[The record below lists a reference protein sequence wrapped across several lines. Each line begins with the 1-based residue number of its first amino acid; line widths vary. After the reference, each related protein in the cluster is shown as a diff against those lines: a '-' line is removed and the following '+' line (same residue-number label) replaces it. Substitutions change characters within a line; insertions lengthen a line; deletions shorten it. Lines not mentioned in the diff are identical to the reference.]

1 MQSRRKI
8 TRRSQRNVTMLIDYN
23 PDETTNVQDVNERE
37 DVRIE
42 TSPAR
47 IEIANRQ
54 FDFVNIRALF
64 ESNSS
69 IVRNNSN
76 VSVVKQDQ
84 IARTVIEQNEI
95 KPNDTRVFKT
105 ETTSKNQKNKDK
117 IGEDAKK
124 DYMNNPHHQKGAS
137 DKKDEQTFKDP
148 LHQEGAND
156 KKDEQIIKDH
166 HHKEGA
172 NDKKDEQTIKDP
184 YHQEEGANDKKDD
197 QIIKGPLHQEG
208 ASDKKDE
215 QTLKD
220 HHHHKEGANDT
231 DTNYDQYEDK
241 QERMF
246 PFNYLKNY
254 WENMKKNK

>member
-8 TRRSQRNVTMLIDYN
+8 TRRNQRNVTILIDYN
-23 PDETTNVQDVNERE
+23 PEEIINVQDVNEGE

-47 IEIANRQ
+47 IEIADRQ

-95 KPNDTRVFKT
+95 KPNDTGVFKT
-105 ETTSKNQKNKDK
+105 ETTSKNHKNKDK

-124 DYMNNPHHQKGAS
+124 DYMNNSHHQK
-137 DKKDEQTFKDP
+137 
-148 LHQEGAND
+148 
-156 KKDEQIIKDH
+156 
-166 HHKEGA
+166 GA

>member
-1 MQSRRKI
+1 
-8 TRRSQRNVTMLIDYN
+8 MLIDYN
-23 PDETTNVQDVNERE
+23 PEETNNVQDVNERE

-47 IEIANRQ
+47 IEIADRQ

-84 IARTVIEQNEI
+84 IDRTVIEQNEI
-95 KPNDTRVFKT
+95 KPIDTRVFKT
-105 ETTSKNQKNKDK
+105 ETTSKKNKDN

-124 DYMNNPHHQKGAS
+124 DYMNNFHRQKGAN
-137 DKKDEQTFKDP
+137 DKKYDQTIKDP
-148 LHQEGAND
+148 NHQEGAND
-156 KKDEQIIKDH
+156 KKYDQTIKDPNH
-166 HHKEGA
+166 QEGA
-172 NDKKDEQTIKDP
+172 NDKKYEQTIKDP
-184 YHQEEGANDKKDD
+184 HHQEGANDKKY
-197 QIIKGPLHQEG
+197 
-208 ASDKKDE
+208 E
-215 QTLKD
+215 QTLKNHQKD
-220 HHHHKEGANDT
+220 GANDT

-246 PFNYLKNY
+246 PFNYLKNF
-254 WENMKKNK
+254 WENMKKK

>member
-1 MQSRRKI
+1 
-8 TRRSQRNVTMLIDYN
+8 MLIDYN
-23 PDETTNVQDVNERE
+23 PEETINEQDVNEGE
-37 DVRIE
+37 DVRIR

-84 IARTVIEQNEI
+84 IARTVIEQNGI

-105 ETTSKNQKNKDK
+105 ETTSKKNKDK
-117 IGEDAKK
+117 IDKDAKK
-124 DYMNNPHHQKGAS
+124 DYINNPHHQEGANDKKYDQTIKDPHHQEGAN
-137 DKKDEQTFKDP
+137 DKKDDQIIKNP
-148 LHQEGAND
+148 HHQEGAND
-156 KKDEQIIKDH
+156 KKDEQIL
-166 HHKEGA
+166 
-172 NDKKDEQTIKDP
+172 KDP
-184 YHQEEGANDKKDD
+184 HHQ
-197 QIIKGPLHQEG
+197 
-208 ASDKKDE
+208 
-215 QTLKD
+215 
-220 HHHHKEGANDT
+220 EGANDT
-231 DTNYDQYEDK
+231 DTNYDQHEDK

-254 WENMKKNK
+254 WENIKKNE

>member
-1 MQSRRKI
+1 
-8 TRRSQRNVTMLIDYN
+8 MLIDYN
-23 PDETTNVQDVNERE
+23 PEETINVEDVNKSE

-47 IEIANRQ
+47 IEIADRQ

-69 IVRNNSN
+69 IVQNNSN

-95 KPNDTRVFKT
+95 KPNGTRVFKT
-105 ETTSKNQKNKDK
+105 KTTSKNQKTKEN

-124 DYMNNPHHQKGAS
+124 DYMNNSHHQKGA
-137 DKKDEQTFKDP
+137 
-148 LHQEGAND
+148 ND
-156 KKDEQIIKDH
+156 K
-166 HHKEGA
+166 
-172 NDKKDEQTIKDP
+172 NDEQTI
-184 YHQEEGANDKKDD
+184 ND
-197 QIIKGPLHQEG
+197 PLHQEG

-215 QTLKD
+215 QTVKGSHHQEGANDKKDEQTIQDSHHQEGANDKKDEQTLKD
-220 HHHHKEGANDT
+220 HHHKEGAYDT
-231 DTNYDQYEDK
+231 DTNYDQHEDK

-254 WENMKKNK
+254 WKNIKKNK